1 MMIMTQALM
10 MVIFWN
16 LLFFFFCTENTTF
29 VVLLAIIVLVFA
41 GIGKIIAAFLWPFLA
56 TRSGGSINCGQ
67 VLRQYRGLHS
77 LKA

>member
-1 MMIMTQALM
+1 

-41 GIGKIIAAFLWPFLA
+41 GIGKIIAAF
-56 TRSGGSINCGQ
+56 CG
-67 VLRQYRGLHS
+67 LF
-77 LKA
+77 

>member
-29 VVLLAIIVLVFA
+29 VVLLGYHCTGFCRYRQDNRCFFV
-41 GIGKIIAAFLWPFLA
+41 AF
-56 TRSGGSINCGQ
+56 SSD
-67 VLRQYRGLHS
+67 
-77 LKA
+77 